1 MITLNF
7 PTDVRLMTT
16 TSTVVASALLPLLL
30 LAGCAASRPVLYPNA
45 KLNQSGPAV
54 GKLAVQDC
62 QRKADAANVDDGQ
75 ATEVAKSTG
84 VGAAV
89 GAATGAAVGAVLG
102 NAGRGAATGAA
113 GGGAHGLIGGLFRSS
128 GPSPLYKAYVDRCL
142 RDQGYEVLGWK

>member
-1 MITLNF
+1 MKSLAF
-7 PTDVRLMTT
+7 PA
-16 TSTVVASALLPLLL
+16 VVALLVAS
-30 LAGCAASRPVLYPNA
+30 LAACATARPVLYPNP

-54 GKLAVQDC
+54 SKLAAEDC

-75 ATEVAKSTG
+75 AAEVAKSTG

-89 GAATGAAVGAVLG
+89 GAATGAAVGAVFG
-102 NAGRGAATGAA
+102 NAGRGAASGAA